1 MKIKDILE
9 DYSIHPN
16 IPVKHLANDIEKVI
30 GQFKDSLKVGIYSP
44 SQLIYSYCNYFDD
57 IKKSFIRCVL
67 NKEKSKS
74 GIFVSQHNGYSIAS
88 AMKDKFDFHISKI
101 NQRMRY
107 SLRKLY
113 ELTLVEVQLLMLT
126 HGKVYD
132 FQIKY
137 AIIHL
142 LCKHFTFYT
151 QCVYDNS
158 WSVDIFLNGQDDIE
172 TVYNMVLDTEVS
184 ALPQIDKE
192 FILDLHCK
200 QTERITPKSI
210 NKPRCA
216 EDLTCLYDEEIT
228 QAEKKEIIARHYK
241 TSISTA
247 QRWMKRY
254 GLLKASNNKKH
265 EDRVAKEQETEQ
277 NIKKLMQNDIYK
289 MISPYAQ
296 SIIDVLNST
305 IKELHETIDKKDEE
319 IESLKEYINKLNKN
333 QQGGVLSGVNDND
346 DTNWM
351 NVDLK
356 AQGMFG

>member
-1 MKIKDILE
+1 
-9 DYSIHPN
+9 
-16 IPVKHLANDIEKVI
+16 
-30 GQFKDSLKVGIYSP
+30 
-44 SQLIYSYCNYFDD
+44 
-57 IKKSFIRCVL
+57 
-67 NKEKSKS
+67 
-74 GIFVSQHNGYSIAS
+74 
-88 AMKDKFDFHISKI
+88 
-101 NQRMRY
+101 
-107 SLRKLY
+107 
-113 ELTLVEVQLLMLT
+113 MLT

-132 FQIKY
+132 FQIRY
-137 AIIHL
+137 AIVHL
-142 LCKHFTFYT
+142 LCKHFTFCT

-192 FILDLHCK
+192 FILELRYK

-265 EDRVAKEQETEQ
+265 EDRVAKEQETEN
-277 NIKKLMQNDIYK
+277 NIKKLM
-289 MISPYAQ
+289 
-296 SIIDVLNST
+296 
-305 IKELHETIDKKDEE
+305 
-319 IESLKEYINKLNKN
+319 
-333 QQGGVLSGVNDND
+333 
-346 DTNWM
+346 
-351 NVDLK
+351 
-356 AQGMFG
+356 